1 MQGQKSEPAGGKDRV
16 RRSKNLTPSRRSYTR
31 RRPVAEQRRFG
42 EIPIRV
48 QGKNLTV
55 TDALRTYVTEK
66 LSKLPRHFDQIQ
78 DAQVV
83 LGVARD
89 RNRGREQYV
98 EMTVWCDGLVLRA
111 EESSEDMYAAVDLA
125 AGKLERQI
133 EKYRTRMIEKRRQ
146 SESRK
151 RQRQEE
157 SAEIALRAGPSV
169 ESPAEA
175 AAPEIVRT
183 KRFSMKPMTVEEAAL
198 QLELLGHEF
207 FVFRHAGSQEINVV
221 YRRHDGN
228 YGLIGPE

>member
-1 MQGQKSEPAGGKDRV
+1 M
-16 RRSKNLTPSRRSYTR
+16 
-31 RRPVAEQRRFG
+31 AEQRRLG

-48 QGKNLTV
+48 QGKNLAV

-66 LSKLPRHFDQIQ
+66 LSKLPRYFDQVQ

-89 RNRGREQYV
+89 RNRGREQSV

-111 EESSEDMYAAVDLA
+111 EESSADMYASIDLA

-133 EKYRTRMIEKRRQ
+133 EKYRSRMIEKRRQ
-146 SESRK
+146 NESRK

-157 SAEIALRAGPSV
+157 SAEAALRAGPSS
-169 ESPAEA
+169 EPPAEGSTPA
-175 AAPEIVRT
+175 IVRT
-183 KRFSMKPMTVEEAAL
+183 KRFAMKPMTVEEAAL
-198 QLELLGHEF
+198 QLDLLGHEF
-207 FVFRHAGSQEINVV
+207 FVFRHAETLEINVL

-228 YGLIGPE
+228 YGLIEPE